1 MTGQV
6 SIASDIKAD
15 TIKFIESF
23 EWDAAVS
30 PKIQSFK
37 DHENLYI
44 SYLNDSDDESV
55 FVGSVML
62 GLLKANQAIQILKT
76 LKPKG
81 ELSEIG
87 MAFALCCL
95 QQDYEKNYL
104 TLERIGRKT
113 QMAGSARSL
122 ARLEV
127 VELLSFLPDERFHKY
142 AASLITDEV
151 WQHEAIEVALS
162 RYELI
167 NIH

>member
-62 GLLKANQAIQILKT
+62 GLLKANQAIQI
-76 LKPKG
+76 
-81 ELSEIG
+81 
-87 MAFALCCL
+87 
-95 QQDYEKNYL
+95 
-104 TLERIGRKT
+104 
-113 QMAGSARSL
+113 
-122 ARLEV
+122 
-127 VELLSFLPDERFHKY
+127 
-142 AASLITDEV
+142 
-151 WQHEAIEVALS
+151 
-162 RYELI
+162 
-167 NIH
+167 